1 MGQTV
6 RELARQ
12 AMSAYDALESFEAT
26 QKISAG
32 PIQAE
37 ARIRFKKPDKI
48 TVEYRSYQNP
58 VSELEERFTGGAE
71 FVADELVGM
80 QLICDGQGTWL
91 YHAKNDVALHKLGR
105 TLYSPL
111 PWTSTLAEVGFL
123 RDLTRDFLLR
133 DEGEETIAGR
143 SARRLGLK
151 PKSQH
156 RSFLLKE
163 EIFPMKKA
171 TLTLDE
177 QMAFPLR
184 ISYKPISSSAL
195 SLLVGPS
202 TLVTVEYSDVV
213 LDKVDENR
221 FSFVP
226 PDDARVFREELV
238 SKDAFEDALP
248 FSVPLSV
255 FEESGDYALHGE
267 RAAAVLNEGRDRG
280 YATFTFVSV
289 EDPDAQDD
297 ERMRNTLTVR
307 VGNYLS
313 RNMSRRRAMLSEK
326 GESTSLGDVAAKF
339 LDRGALVKEQLPETS
354 TRSMTELGWDK
365 EGVYWFLLAEG
376 VEKDALV
383 ELAKALIHAE
393 ST

>member
-1 MGQTV
+1 MGQPV

-12 AMSAYDALESFEAT
+12 AMSAYDVLESFEAT

-32 PIQAE
+32 PIHAE

-58 VSELEERFTGGAE
+58 VSDFEERFTGAVE

-80 QLICDGQGTWL
+80 QLIYDGQGTWL
-91 YHAKNDVALHKLGR
+91 YEAKNDVALYKLGR

-111 PWTSTLAEVGFL
+111 PWTNTLAEIGFL

-151 PKSQH
+151 PKTQH

-163 EIFPMKKA
+163 EIFPMKQA

-177 QMAFPLR
+177 QTAFPLR

-202 TLVTVEYSDVV
+202 TLVTVEYSDVI
-213 LDKVDENR
+213 LDKVDEDR
-221 FSFVP
+221 FSFAP

-238 SKDAFEDALP
+238 SKDTLEDVLP

-255 FEESGDYALHGE
+255 FEEHGGYTLHGD
-267 RAAAVLNEGRDRG
+267 RVAAVLNEGTDRG
-280 YATFTFVSV
+280 YAIFTLVSAQ
-289 EDPDAQDD
+289 DAQND
-297 ERMRNTLTVR
+297 ERLKNTLTVR
-307 VGNYLS
+307 IGNYLS

-326 GESTSLGDVAAKF
+326 GESTSLDDVAARF
-339 LDRGALVKEQLPETS
+339 LDRGALVQEQLPETS
-354 TRSMTELGWDK
+354 TRSIVELGWERD
-365 EGVYWFLLAEG
+365 GVYWFLLAEE
-376 VEKDALV
+376 VEKEALI
-383 ELAKALIHAE
+383 ELATVLVHA
-393 ST
+393 

>member
-1 MGQTV
+1 MGQPV

-12 AMSAYDALESFEAT
+12 AMSAYDAFESFEAT

-32 PIQAE
+32 PIHAE

-58 VSELEERFTGGAE
+58 VSEFEERFTGAVE

-80 QLICDGQGTWL
+80 QLIYDGQGTWL
-91 YHAKNDVALHKLGR
+91 YEAKNDVALYKLGR

-111 PWTSTLAEVGFL
+111 PWTNTLAEIGFL

-133 DEGEETIAGR
+133 DEGEETVAGR

-151 PKSQH
+151 PKVQH

-177 QMAFPLR
+177 QTAFPLR
-184 ISYKPISSSAL
+184 ISYKPVSSSAL

-213 LDKVDENR
+213 LDKVDEDR
-221 FSFVP
+221 FSFAP

-238 SKDAFEDALP
+238 SKDTLEDVLP

-255 FEESGDYALHGE
+255 FEEHGGYTLHGD
-267 RAAAVLNEGRDRG
+267 RVMALLNEGKDRG
-280 YATFTFVSV
+280 YAILTLVSV
-289 EDPDAQDD
+289 QDAQDD
-297 ERMRNTLTVR
+297 ERLKNTLTVR

-326 GESTSLGDVAAKF
+326 GESTSLDDVAARF
-339 LDRGALVKEQLPETS
+339 LDRGALVQEQLPETS
-354 TRSMTELGWDK
+354 TRSMMELGWERD
-365 EGVYWFLLAEG
+365 GVYWFLLAEE
-376 VEKDALV
+376 VEKEALI
-383 ELAKALIHAE
+383 ELATVLAHA
-393 ST
+393 

>member
-32 PIQAE
+32 PIHAE
-37 ARIRFKKPDKI
+37 ARVRFKKPDKI

-58 VSELEERFTGGAE
+58 VSEFEERFIGAVE

-80 QLICDGQGTWL
+80 QLIYDGQGTWL
-91 YHAKNDVALHKLGR
+91 YEAKNDVALYKLGR

-111 PWTSTLAEVGFL
+111 PWTNTLAEIGFM

-143 SARRLGLK
+143 SARRLGVK
-151 PKSQH
+151 PKTQH

-177 QMAFPLR
+177 QTAFPLR
-184 ISYKPISSSAL
+184 ISYKPASSSAL

-213 LDKVDENR
+213 LDKVDEDR
-221 FSFVP
+221 FSFAP

-238 SKDAFEDALP
+238 SKDTLEDVLP

-255 FEESGDYALHGE
+255 FEEHGGYTLHGD
-267 RAAAVLNEGRDRG
+267 RVAAVLNEGQDRG
-280 YATFTFVSV
+280 YATLTLVSAQ
-289 EDPDAQDD
+289 DAQND
-297 ERMRNTLTVR
+297 ERLKNTLTVR

-326 GESTSLGDVAAKF
+326 GESTSLDDVAARF
-339 LDRGALVKEQLPETS
+339 LDRGALVQEQLPETP
-354 TRSMTELGWDK
+354 TRSMMELGWERD
-365 EGVYWFLLAEG
+365 GVYWFLLAEEA
-376 VEKDALV
+376 EKEALI
-383 ELAKALIHAE
+383 ELATVLVHA
-393 ST
+393 

>member
-26 QKISAG
+26 EKISAG
-32 PIQAE
+32 PIHAE

-48 TVEYRSYQNP
+48 TVEYRSYENP
-58 VSELEERFTGGAE
+58 VSEFEERFTGAVE

-80 QLICDGQGTWL
+80 QLIYDGQGTWL
-91 YHAKNDVALHKLGR
+91 YEAKNDVALYKLGR

-111 PWTSTLAEVGFL
+111 PWTNALAEIGFL

-151 PKSQH
+151 PKTQH

-163 EIFPMKKA
+163 EVFPMKKA

-177 QMAFPLR
+177 QTAFPLR
-184 ISYKPISSSAL
+184 ISYEPAGSSAL

-213 LDKVDENR
+213 LDKVDEDR
-221 FSFVP
+221 FSFTP

-238 SKDAFEDALP
+238 SRDTLEDVLP

-255 FEESGDYALHGE
+255 FEEHGGYTPRGD
-267 RAAAVLNEGRDRG
+267 RVAAVLNEGKDHG
-280 YATFTFVSV
+280 YAILTLVSAQ
-289 EDPDAQDD
+289 DAQND
-297 ERMRNTLTVR
+297 ERLSNALTVR

-326 GESTSLGDVAAKF
+326 GESTSLDDVEARF
-339 LDRGALVKEQLPETS
+339 LDRGALVKEQLPETP
-354 TRSMTELGWDK
+354 TRSMMELGWERD
-365 EGVYWFLLAEG
+365 GVYWFLLAEE
-376 VEKDALV
+376 VEKEALIELATALV
-383 ELAKALIHAE
+383 QAQ

>member
-6 RELARQ
+6 SELARQ

-32 PIQAE
+32 PIHAE

-58 VSELEERFTGGAE
+58 VSDFEERFTGAVE

-80 QLICDGQGTWL
+80 QLIYDGQGTWL
-91 YHAKNDVALHKLGR
+91 YDAKNDVALYKLGR
-105 TLYSPL
+105 TVYSPL
-111 PWTSTLAEVGFL
+111 PWTNTLAEIGFL

-151 PKSQH
+151 PKNQH

-177 QMAFPLR
+177 QTAFPLR
-184 ISYKPISSSAL
+184 ISYEPISSSAL

-202 TLVTVEYSDVV
+202 TLVTVEYSDVA
-213 LDKVDENR
+213 LDTVDENR
-221 FSFVP
+221 FSFSP

-238 SKDAFEDALP
+238 PKDTLEDVLP
-248 FSVPLSV
+248 FSVPLSI
-255 FEESGDYALHGE
+255 FEEHGGYTLHGD
-267 RAAAVLNEGRDRG
+267 RVAALLNEGKDRG
-280 YATFTFVSV
+280 YAILTLVS
-289 EDPDAQDD
+289 AQDGQND
-297 ERMRNTLTVR
+297 ERLKNTLTVR

-326 GESTSLGDVAAKF
+326 GESTSLGDVAARF
-339 LDRGALVKEQLPETS
+339 LDRGALVQEQLPETS
-354 TRSMTELGWDK
+354 TRSMMELGWERD
-365 EGVYWFLLAEG
+365 GIYWFLLAEE
-376 VEKDALV
+376 VEKEALI
-383 ELAKALIHAE
+383 ELATVLVHA
-393 ST
+393 

>member
-32 PIQAE
+32 PIHAE
-37 ARIRFKKPDKI
+37 ARVRFKKPDKI
-48 TVEYRSYQNP
+48 TVEYRSYQSP
-58 VSELEERFTGGAE
+58 VSEFEERFIGAVE

-80 QLICDGQGTWL
+80 QLIYDGQGTWL
-91 YHAKNDVALHKLGR
+91 YEAKNDVALYKLGR

-111 PWTSTLAEVGFL
+111 PWTNTLAEIGFM

-143 SARRLGLK
+143 SARRLGVK
-151 PKSQH
+151 PKTQH

-177 QMAFPLR
+177 QTAFPLR
-184 ISYKPISSSAL
+184 ISYKPASSSAL

-202 TLVTVEYSDVV
+202 TLVAVEYSDVV
-213 LDKVDENR
+213 LDKVDEDR
-221 FSFVP
+221 FSFAP

-238 SKDAFEDALP
+238 SKDTLEDILP

-255 FEESGDYALHGE
+255 FEEHGGYTLHGD
-267 RAAAVLNEGRDRG
+267 RVAAVLNEGQDRG
-280 YATFTFVSV
+280 YATLTLVSAQ
-289 EDPDAQDD
+289 DAQND
-297 ERMRNTLTVR
+297 ERLKNTLTVR

-326 GESTSLGDVAAKF
+326 GESTSLDDVAARF
-339 LDRGALVKEQLPETS
+339 LDRGALVQEQLPETP
-354 TRSMTELGWDK
+354 TRSMMELGWER
-365 EGVYWFLLAEG
+365 EGVYWFLLAE
-376 VEKDALV
+376 EAEEEALI
-383 ELAKALIHAE
+383 ELATVLAHA
-393 ST
+393 

>member
-1 MGQTV
+1 MGQPV

-12 AMSAYDALESFEAT
+12 AMSAYDAFESFEAT

-32 PIQAE
+32 PIHAE

-58 VSELEERFTGGAE
+58 VSEFEERFTGAVE

-80 QLICDGQGTWL
+80 QLIYDGQGTWL
-91 YHAKNDVALHKLGR
+91 YEAKNDVALYKLGR

-111 PWTSTLAEVGFL
+111 PWTNTLAEIGFL

-133 DEGEETIAGR
+133 DEGEETVAGR

-151 PKSQH
+151 PKVQH

-177 QMAFPLR
+177 QTAFPLR
-184 ISYKPISSSAL
+184 ISYKPVSSSAL

-213 LDKVDENR
+213 LDKVDEDR
-221 FSFVP
+221 FSFAP

-238 SKDAFEDALP
+238 SKDTLEDVLP

-255 FEESGDYALHGE
+255 FEEHGGYTLHGD
-267 RAAAVLNEGRDRG
+267 RVTAVLNEGKDRG
-280 YATFTFVSV
+280 YAILTLVSV
-289 EDPDAQDD
+289 QDAQDD
-297 ERMRNTLTVR
+297 ERLKNTLTVR

-326 GESTSLGDVAAKF
+326 GESTSLDDVAARF
-339 LDRGALVKEQLPETS
+339 LDRGALVQEQLPETS
-354 TRSMTELGWDK
+354 TRSMMELGWERD
-365 EGVYWFLLAEG
+365 GVYWFLLAEE
-376 VEKDALV
+376 VEKEALI
-383 ELAKALIHAE
+383 ELATVLAHA
-393 ST
+393 

>member
-32 PIQAE
+32 PIHAE

-58 VSELEERFTGGAE
+58 VSEFEERFTGAVE

-80 QLICDGQGTWL
+80 QLIYDGQGTWL
-91 YHAKNDVALHKLGR
+91 YEAKNDVALYKLGR

-111 PWTSTLAEVGFL
+111 PWTNTLAEIGFL

-133 DEGEETIAGR
+133 DEGEETVAGR

-151 PKSQH
+151 PKVQH

-177 QMAFPLR
+177 QTAFPLR

-213 LDKVDENR
+213 LDKVDEDR
-221 FSFVP
+221 FSFAP

-238 SKDAFEDALP
+238 SKDTLEDVLP

-255 FEESGDYALHGE
+255 FEEHGGYTLHSDSVT
-267 RAAAVLNEGRDRG
+267 AVLNEGKDRG
-280 YATFTFVSV
+280 YAILTLVSV
-289 EDPDAQDD
+289 QDAQDD
-297 ERMRNTLTVR
+297 ERLKNTLTVR

-326 GESTSLGDVAAKF
+326 GESTSLDDVAARF
-339 LDRGALVKEQLPETS
+339 LDRGALVQEQLPETS
-354 TRSMTELGWDK
+354 TRSMMELGWERD
-365 EGVYWFLLAEG
+365 GVYWFLLAEE
-376 VEKDALV
+376 VEKEALI
-383 ELAKALIHAE
+383 ELATVLAHA
-393 ST
+393 

>member
-32 PIQAE
+32 PIHAE
-37 ARIRFKKPDKI
+37 ARVRFKKPDKI

-58 VSELEERFTGGAE
+58 VSEFEERFIGAVE

-80 QLICDGQGTWL
+80 QLIYDGQGTWL
-91 YHAKNDVALHKLGR
+91 YDAKNDVALYKLGR
-105 TLYSPL
+105 TVYSPL
-111 PWTSTLAEVGFL
+111 PWTNTLAEIGFL

-133 DEGEETIAGR
+133 NEGEETIAGR

-151 PKSQH
+151 PKNQH

-177 QMAFPLR
+177 QTAFPLR
-184 ISYKPISSSAL
+184 ISYEPISSSAL

-202 TLVTVEYSDVV
+202 TLVTVEYSDVA
-213 LDKVDENR
+213 LDTVDENR
-221 FSFVP
+221 FSFSP

-238 SKDAFEDALP
+238 PKDTLEDVLP
-248 FSVPLSV
+248 FSVPLSI
-255 FEESGDYALHGE
+255 FEEHGGYTLHGD
-267 RAAAVLNEGRDRG
+267 RVAALLNEGKDRG
-280 YATFTFVSV
+280 YAILTLVS
-289 EDPDAQDD
+289 AQDGQND
-297 ERMRNTLTVR
+297 ERLKNTLTVR

-326 GESTSLGDVAAKF
+326 GESTSLGDVAARF
-339 LDRGALVKEQLPETS
+339 LDRGALVQEQLPETS
-354 TRSMTELGWDK
+354 TRSMMELGWERD
-365 EGVYWFLLAEG
+365 GIYWFLLAEE
-376 VEKDALV
+376 VEKEALI
-383 ELAKALIHAE
+383 ELATVLVHA
-393 ST
+393 

>member
-12 AMSAYDALESFEAT
+12 AMSAYDALGSFEAT

-32 PIQAE
+32 PIHAE

-58 VSELEERFTGGAE
+58 VSEFEERFTGAVD

-80 QLICDGQGTWL
+80 QLIYDGQGTWL
-91 YHAKNDVALHKLGR
+91 YEAKNDVALYQLGR

-111 PWTSTLAEVGFL
+111 PWTNSLAEIGFL

-143 SARRLGLK
+143 SAHRLGLK
-151 PKSQH
+151 PKTQH

-177 QMAFPLR
+177 QTAFPLK
-184 ISYKPISSSAL
+184 ISYEPISSSAL

-202 TLVTVEYSDVV
+202 TLIAVEYSDVV
-213 LDKVDENR
+213 LDKVDEDR
-221 FSFVP
+221 FSFAP
-226 PDDARVFREELV
+226 PSDARVFREEPV
-238 SKDAFEDALP
+238 SKDALGDVLP
-248 FSVPLSV
+248 FSVPLTV
-255 FEESGDYALHGE
+255 FEERGGYTLHGD
-267 RAAAVLNEGRDRG
+267 RVTAVLNEDKDRG
-280 YATFTFVSV
+280 YATLTLVPAQ
-289 EDPDAQDD
+289 DGQDD
-297 ERMRNTLTVR
+297 ERLGETLTVR

-326 GESTSLGDVAAKF
+326 GESTSLDDVAARF
-339 LDRGALVKEQLPETS
+339 LDRGALVQEQLPETS
-354 TRSMTELGWDK
+354 TRSMMELGWERD
-365 EGVYWFLLAEG
+365 GVYWFLLAEE
-376 VEKDALV
+376 VEKEALI
-383 ELAKALIHAE
+383 ELATVFVRA
-393 ST
+393 

>member
-32 PIQAE
+32 PIHAE
-37 ARIRFKKPDKI
+37 ARVRFKKPDKI

-58 VSELEERFTGGAE
+58 VSEFEERFIGAVE

-80 QLICDGQGTWL
+80 QLIYDGQGTWL
-91 YHAKNDVALHKLGR
+91 YEAKNDVALYKLGR

-111 PWTSTLAEVGFL
+111 PWTNTLAEIGFM

-143 SARRLGLK
+143 SARRLGVK
-151 PKSQH
+151 PKTQH

-177 QMAFPLR
+177 QTAFPLR
-184 ISYKPISSSAL
+184 ISYKPASSSAL

-213 LDKVDENR
+213 LDKVDEDR
-221 FSFVP
+221 FSFAP
-226 PDDARVFREELV
+226 PDDAHVFREELV
-238 SKDAFEDALP
+238 SKDTLEDILP

-255 FEESGDYALHGE
+255 FEEHGGYTLHGD
-267 RAAAVLNEGRDRG
+267 RVAAVLNEGQDRG
-280 YATFTFVSV
+280 YATLTLVSAQ
-289 EDPDAQDD
+289 DAQND
-297 ERMRNTLTVR
+297 ERLKNTLTVR

-326 GESTSLGDVAAKF
+326 GESTSLDDVAARF
-339 LDRGALVKEQLPETS
+339 LDRGALVQEQLPETP
-354 TRSMTELGWDK
+354 TRSMMELGWER
-365 EGVYWFLLAEG
+365 EGVYWFLLAE
-376 VEKDALV
+376 EAEEEALI
-383 ELAKALIHAE
+383 ELATVLAHA
-393 ST
+393 